1 MSQYPDCLVI
11 GGGLIGM
18 LTARELALSGVRV
31 RLLER
36 GETGRESSWAG
47 GGILSP
53 LYPWRYPDSV
63 SALARASQT
72 IYPSLFEDI
81 EAETGLSVEHTQSG
95 LLMPDCNEIE
105 KAKAWAKR
113 FSVNIEIT
121 EGNEV
126 IDIAGEIS
134 RELSINQGVWLP
146 EVGQVRN
153 PRLVRALRAS
163 IEHIGVDVTTSCQV
177 DKVDVSSGKVTGVT
191 TADGSSI
198 KAESVVVT
206 SGAWSSG
213 LMAPLG
219 LEISVKPVLGQMLL
233 YKTEPGTVKRIILN
247 KDRYVIPRQDGRV
260 LVGSTIE
267 NTGFDKRTTES
278 ARLELE
284 AEARRLVP
292 VLSRYQVEKHWCG
305 LRPGTPD
312 DVPYI
317 GAFDDVDGLYINAGH
332 YRNGVVLGAASARL
346 LSQIILEQEPLLPG
360 TAYSPRKLL
369 QTA

>member
-1 MSQYPDCLVI
+1 MSQHPDCLVI

-18 LTARELALSGVRV
+18 LTARELSLAGRSVQ
-31 RLLER
+31 LLER
-36 GETGRESSWAG
+36 SETGRESSWAG

-53 LYPWRYPDSV
+53 LYPWRYPESV
-63 SALARASQT
+63 SALARASQA
-72 IYPSLFEDI
+72 IYPGLFKEI
-81 EAETGLSVEHTQSG
+81 EAETGISVEHTQSG
-95 LLMPDCNEIE
+95 LLMPDCDEVD
-105 KAKAWAKR
+105 AAMAWAKQ

-121 EGNEV
+121 EGGKV
-126 IDIAGEIS
+126 VDIAGEIS
-134 RELSINQGVWLP
+134 RELCVNKAVWLP
-146 EVGQVRN
+146 DVGQVRN

-163 IEHIGVDVTTSCQV
+163 IEHLGVGVTTSCQV
-177 DKVDVSSGKVTGVT
+177 DKIEVSGGRVTGVIT
-191 TADGSSI
+191 TDGSTIS
-198 KAESVVVT
+198 AGTVVVA

-233 YKTEPGTVKRIILN
+233 YKTEPGTVRRIILN

-260 LVGSTIE
+260 LIGSTIE
-267 NTGFDKRTTES
+267 NTGFDKRTTQS
-278 ARLELE
+278 ARAELE
-284 AEARRLVP
+284 AEAVRLVP
-292 VLSRYQVEKHWCG
+292 ALSRYPVEKHWCG

-317 GAFDDVDGLYINAGH
+317 GEFDDIDGLYINAGH

-346 LSQIILEQEPLLPG
+346 LSQIILEQETLLPI
-360 TAYSPRKLL
+360 TAYSPRQLL